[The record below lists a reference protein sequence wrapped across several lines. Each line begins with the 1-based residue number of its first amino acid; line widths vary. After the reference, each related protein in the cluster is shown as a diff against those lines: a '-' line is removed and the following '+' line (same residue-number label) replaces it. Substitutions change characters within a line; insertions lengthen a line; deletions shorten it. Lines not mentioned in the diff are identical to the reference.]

1 MAVTKIWPVRGRL
14 DSVIRYAENEEKTR
28 TPDLTGLK
36 NDLEETLNYAANDAK
51 TIRDDQLFVSG
62 VNCVPAIAR
71 QQMELTKQQFG
82 KTGGTVAFHAYQS
95 FPPGEV
101 TPEQCHAIGVEL
113 AKHLWGDRFQV
124 LVATHLNTDCCH
136 NHFVLN
142 SVSFVDGKRYN
153 DCKATYRALQ
163 QASNRLCRE
172 HGLSVVEPSGT
183 HTPRNI
189 YQAEKQGEPTR
200 YNIMRT
206 DIDQAL
212 FHCRTFGDL
221 PDALRQMG
229 YEVRFDPHRTYAT
242 LKLPGDKR
250 AVRFKTLGEDY
261 AEDSLRRR
269 IAEIRRLSY
278 GERFAAQQELFAEP
292 GYARRTRIKP
302 PKDLLEILAESS
314 GLYRYYRY
322 YRYLFHH
329 NYAQGGKNHPP
340 HPAMWEEYRRWEQL
354 EQEMQLMEQYS
365 LDTAEE
371 VEKFAA
377 EKQTEMEQLIARR
390 EKCRNRLR
398 RCSNPVEADRLHTDK
413 TDLTTKITAIRRELR
428 IVRRILPRVK
438 AMREKIEW
446 MTGIEQQDRADGGYE
461 R

>member
-1 MAVTKIWPVRGRL
+1 MAVTKIWPVKGRL

-28 TPDLTGLK
+28 VPDLTGLQ
-36 NDLEETLNYAANDAK
+36 NDLEQTLNYAANDAK
-51 TIRDDQLFVSG
+51 TTRDDQLFVSG

-71 QQMELTKQQFG
+71 QQMELTKQQFD

-113 AKHLWGDRFQV
+113 AKRLWGDRFQV

-163 QASNRLCRE
+163 QASDRLCRE
-172 HGLSVVEPSGT
+172 HSLSVVEPCGS
-183 HTPRNI
+183 HTPRSI
-189 YQAEKQGEPTR
+189 YQAEKRGEPTR
-200 YNIMRT
+200 YNIMRK
-206 DIDQAL
+206 DIDRAL
-212 FHCRTFGDL
+212 FNCRTFGDL
-221 PDALRQMG
+221 PGALQQMG

-242 LKLPGDKR
+242 LKLSGDKR
-250 AVRFKTLGEDY
+250 AVRFKTLGENY
-261 AEDSLRRR
+261 TEDSLRRR

-278 GERFAAQQELFAEP
+278 GERQAYQQDVIRSA
-292 GYARRTRIKP
+292 GYTYRARPHRIK
-302 PKDLLEILAESS
+302 DLWDILTES
-314 GLYRYYRY
+314 GDLFRYYRY

-329 NYAQGGKNHPP
+329 DTPGGGKNPPP

-390 EKCRNRLR
+390 EKFRNRLR
-398 RCSNPVEADRLHTDK
+398 RCSDPVEADRLHTEK
-413 TDLTTKITAIRRELR
+413 TKLTAKIAAVRRELR
-428 IVRRILPRVK
+428 IVRRILPRVE

-446 MTGIEQQDRADGGYE
+446 MTGIEQQDRADRRYG